1 MILILKL
8 VQREFFEVLTE
19 SRAWL
24 YGLSQLTWFL
34 IRAPLKTQWIDN
46 NIWKTRTLKLWFT
59 LHISLVLS
67 CIMHSCTVFW
77 RKLLWRVFSVRYIHD
92 YSPQHTKKPRFWSVE
107 DAHIIRQNCNT
118 GTFCPKPEIFL
129 VDNETTGF
137 HINTSTFCG
146 SYSLGASAAQCQ
158 GKLVSLKLQFAMWS
172 LSLELIKL
180 QLVCNK
186 DP

>member
-1 MILILKL
+1 MSLILNL
-8 VQREFFEVLTE
+8 IRESFFQVLTG
-19 SRAWL
+19 SCAWL

-67 CIMHSCTVFW
+67 CIMHSGTIFW
-77 RKLLWRVFSVRYIHD
+77 RKLLWRVFSARYMHD
-92 YSPQHTKKPRFWSVE
+92 YSPQHIKKPGFWSVE
-107 DAHIIRQNCNT
+107 DVHIIRKNCNT
-118 GTFCPKPEIFL
+118 GKFCPKPEIFW
-129 VDNETTGF
+129 VDSETLGF
-137 HINTSTFCG
+137 HINTSIFCG
-146 SYSLGASAAQCQ
+146 SYSFNASAAQCQ
-158 GKLVSLKLQFAMWS
+158 GKLVSLKLQFVMWS
-172 LSLELIKL
+172 VSLELIKL